1 LARGKQRPMGTRH
14 MDMTQGKNKIKRK
27 DIKTKQKEIKF

>member
-1 LARGKQRPMGTRH
+1 MGTRH
-14 MDMTQGKNKIKRK
+14 MDMTQGQKIKRK